1 MVTVTAEQMRPCAS
15 PARLADVAG
24 SGGATLDDVLDVA
37 AVNGERWSE
46 CRARVRAWQEQARRS
61 GWVAR

>member
-1 MVTVTAEQMRPCAS
+1 MTAEQMRPCL
-15 PARLADVAG
+15 PPLRLAELASDE
-24 SGGATLDDVLDVA
+24 GATPDDLLDQA

-46 CRARVRAWQEQARRS
+46 CRARVRAWQEQARKS

>member
-1 MVTVTAEQMRPCAS
+1 MRPCL
-15 PARLADVAG
+15 PPLRLAELASDE
-24 SGGATLDDVLDVA
+24 GATPDDLLDQA

-46 CRARVRAWQEQARRS
+46 CRARVRAWQEQARKS